1 MGHGYSDACVVL
13 TGTPNRVS
21 LVPDDRLL
29 LANLWKPH
37 CVDSVRPVSRW
48 GWRQEGEEE
57 EEVRLRMGGSRH
69 GGCGTC

>member
-21 LVPDDRLL
+21 LVPDDRLP

-37 CVDSVRPVSRW
+37 SVESVRPVSRR
-48 GWRQEGEEE
+48 GWRQEGEKEAC
-57 EEVRLRMGGSRH
+57 LRMGGSRH
-69 GGCGTC
+69 GGYGAC